1 VAAGELLSSRQREE
15 VVRTVRLAQQESG
28 LRFSVYVGE
37 TDDDT
42 RGYARRLHGALGR
55 EAARSVLV
63 AVDPQRRRL
72 EIVTGEHAA
81 RQLDDRACALA
92 AMSMTSSFSAGDLAG
107 GIAGGVVMLGDH
119 ARQPRTLHTDQA

>member
-15 VVRTVRLAQQESG
+15 ILRNVRLAQQECG
-28 LRFSVYVGE
+28 LRFSVYVGD
-37 TDDDT
+37 TDDNT

-55 EAARSVLV
+55 EGSRTVLV
-63 AVDPQRRRL
+63 VVDPERRRL

-92 AMSMTSSFSAGDLAG
+92 GMSMTSSFSAGDLAG
-107 GIAGGVVMLGDH
+107 GIAAGVVMLGNH
-119 ARQPRTLHTDQA
+119 ARQPRTLHTEQA